1 LRVYGRERVHV
12 RQLVIPDTQ
21 DRLPWEAHYA
31 HLELF
36 TAQRSWAA
44 QSRSGPLGRRR
55 PRRPG
60 RLETT
65 GDPHLGVLTARYGF
79 EGGLPALLVVHDEEG
94 AWQILDGVH
103 EPDADTATLACSRHV
118 VVADPS
124 LDEVLR
130 SKPAGLEADREGRW
144 GPGGLS
150 RMTTMSD
157 L

>member
-1 LRVYGRERVHV
+1 MRVYGRERVHV

-94 AWQILDGVH
+94 AWQILDGVQSQM
-103 EPDADTATLACSRHV
+103 PTRPGWRARATSSSPTRH
-118 VVADPS
+118 S
-124 LDEVLR
+124 MR
-130 SKPAGLEADREGRW
+130 C
-144 GPGGLS
+144 
-150 RMTTMSD
+150 
-157 L
+157 